1 MDINLNPND
10 NSNVI
15 LWSFSGGA
23 NQKWQFEISNNGEYT
38 IVSLHQGLVLEI
50 SELLGAKPD

>member
-15 LWSFSGGA
+15 LWSYSGGA
-23 NQKWQFEISNNGEYT
+23 NQKWQFEINNGEYT
-38 IVSLHQGLVLEI
+38 IISLHQGLVLEL